1 MSGARKLLAGGTPP
15 REVAQNLGSWVP
27 TLYQWIPAGRSDTKS
42 DVRQIAPKVF
52 RQIIQ
57 KVTPMTITVSVP
69 DQLAQQAAARGLSV
83 EALVEQLAEQ
93 AAQSSPEPNWTRLGS
108 GPLTPEQAVDDL
120 REARKGVTLG
130 GLKIKDLVHEGH
142 KY

>member
-1 MSGARKLLAGGTPP
+1 
-15 REVAQNLGSWVP
+15 
-27 TLYQWIPAGRSDTKS
+27 
-42 DVRQIAPKVF
+42 
-52 RQIIQ
+52 
-57 KVTPMTITVSVP
+57 MTITVSVP

-93 AAQSSPEPNWTRLGS
+93 AVHGETRS
-108 GPLTPEQAVDDL
+108 QRPQRTPAEAVAHL

-130 GLKIKDLVHEGH
+130 GLRIKDLVVEGR